1 MMLVKNPDRK
11 MLSLIEKIISMT
23 SNIAVHDKKAYGVK
37 IFAHTSK
44 IFVAFN
50 VSSVENKNSG

>member
-23 SNIAVHDKKAYGVK
+23 NNIAVYDKKVYGVK
-37 IFAHTSK
+37 ILVHTSK

>member
-23 SNIAVHDKKAYGVK
+23 NNIAVHDKKVYGVK
-37 IFAHTSK
+37 ILVYTSK
-44 IFVAFN
+44 TFVAFN
-50 VSSVENKNSG
+50 VSSVKNKNIG